1 MDLKI
6 TYLLPA
12 AAVTVTARCRGFL
25 RLPRGASR
33 LCVWLAGRLR
43 TREINIVQII
53 KPGDNKYLLSPI
65 KRALGLLGR
74 GHLWCARLG
83 LRKPEKDGKKNTP
96 QTKQKMT
103 KTKTPG
109 DLTEKDENKNARRPT
124 RKRRKGRTPVDRT
137 VKDEKDRRLRSDY
150 RKGRDE
156 TNGGDMNDIGD
167 ASHTGANDSET

>member
-12 AAVTVTARCRGFL
+12 AVVTVTACCRGFL

-53 KPGDNKYLLSPI
+53 KPRDNKYLLSPI
-65 KRALGLLGR
+65 KRALRLLGR
-74 GHLWCARLG
+74 DHLWCTRLG

-96 QTKQKMT
+96 RMEQKMT
-103 KTKTPG
+103 KTKMPE
-109 DLTEKDENKNARRPT
+109 DLTEKDKNKNT
-124 RKRRKGRTPVDRT
+124 R
-137 VKDEKDRRLRSDY
+137 
-150 RKGRDE
+150 
-156 TNGGDMNDIGD
+156 
-167 ASHTGANDSET
+167 

>member
-25 RLPRGASR
+25 RLLRGASR
-33 LCVWLAGRLR
+33 LCVWLTGRLR

-65 KRALGLLGR
+65 KRALGLLGW

-83 LRKPEKDGKKNTP
+83 LRKPERDGKKNTP
-96 QTKQKMT
+96 PKEKKMT
-103 KTKTPG
+103 KSKTPG
-109 DLTEKDENKNARRPT
+109 DLIEKE
-124 RKRRKGRTPVDRT
+124 
-137 VKDEKDRRLRSDY
+137 EK
-150 RKGRDE
+150 K
-156 TNGGDMNDIGD
+156 
-167 ASHTGANDSET
+167 